1 MMLPVKVIHVIA
13 SFAII
18 LIGYT
23 FLFPG
28 VSLLIWNKTES
39 APKGLYLWQSKAVS
53 TGDWAILKGSSAT
66 GKWIATHGY
75 IGEGW
80 PIVKRIVASEGD
92 VICRDNLIV
101 TVNGIAIA
109 EALETDFYGNE
120 LPSWTGCLRLNE
132 TQVFLINDHPHSLDG
147 RYFGAES
154 LADLSGSARLIWAES

>member
-1 MMLPVKVIHVIA
+1 MMRRVKIIYVIA

-53 TGDWAILKGSSAT
+53 TGDWAILKGDSVTA
-66 GKWIATHGY
+66 KWIATHGY

-80 PIVKRIVASEGD
+80 PIIKRVVASEGD
-92 VICRDNLIV
+92 EICRENLTV
-101 TVNGIAIA
+101 AVNGIAIA
-109 EALETDFYGNE
+109 EALETDFYGTA
-120 LPSWTGCLRLNE
+120 LPSWTGCLSLDE

-147 RYFGAES
+147 RYFGVES
-154 LADLSGSARLIWAES
+154 ITDLSGSARLIWAES